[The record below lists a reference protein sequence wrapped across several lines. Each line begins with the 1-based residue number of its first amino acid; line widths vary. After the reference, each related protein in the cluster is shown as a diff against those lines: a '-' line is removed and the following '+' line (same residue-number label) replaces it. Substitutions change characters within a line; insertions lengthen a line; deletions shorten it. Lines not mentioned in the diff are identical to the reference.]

1 MDFKKHLQCELGEYA
16 ESRGDYAVTNG
27 MTPRTHEAI
36 ALVTSGNLQE
46 THKVFCLETGL
57 VLNQRVNTVVPMPYL
72 VINKMN
78 QWGER
83 TKREEYGGKLTFLN
97 RTKEKYDYDNN
108 EIQEEEGLL
117 QEKDGPLTE
126 LYTELPGI

>member
-1 MDFKKHLQCELGEYA
+1 MDFKKHCLREFGKYVK
-16 ESRGDYAVTNG
+16 SRGDFVVTNN
-27 MTPRTHEAI
+27 MTPRKYEAI

-83 TKREEYGGKLTFLN
+83 TKREEYGIKSTFFN
-97 RTKEKYDYDNN
+97 QTKEK
-108 EIQEEEGLL
+108 
-117 QEKDGPLTE
+117 
-126 LYTELPGI
+126 